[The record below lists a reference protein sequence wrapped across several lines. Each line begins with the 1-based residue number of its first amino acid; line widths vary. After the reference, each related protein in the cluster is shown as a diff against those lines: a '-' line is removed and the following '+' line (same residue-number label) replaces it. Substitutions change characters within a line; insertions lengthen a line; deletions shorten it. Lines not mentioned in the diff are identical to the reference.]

1 MKEVEAECDHFRV
14 AVDQFLNAPST
25 KATQESQDYNRRIG
39 R

>member
-1 MKEVEAECDHFRV
+1 MKEVEVKYPHFRV

-25 KATQESQDYNRRIG
+25 KATQEIQDYNRRIG